1 MQQVRE
7 NKDNETEEALLQEN
21 IKIWAEG
28 TNIAIILIILCTA
41 IAVTGVFL
49 ELW

>member
-1 MQQVRE
+1 MQLRE
-7 NKDNETEEALLQEN
+7 KKDQETEEAFLQEN

-28 TNIAIILIILCTA
+28 TNIAVILIILCTA